1 MSLKAFQVRAIFE
14 AHTKYWEDKQ
24 PEMQSYRHLY
34 MTEFWQGDKATLG
47 LVETPR
53 AYEMIESTVASL
65 FAKNPAVVV
74 KPDLRNRGNA
84 PLAQLVTNEFFS
96 GDSARIACDDSL
108 RHALMYGNGAIKLY
122 VRDEQQPEPLARI
135 GIEPIHP
142 WDVVVDDTAR
152 CWEDQRFVGHLY
164 LVPLTDVHGRFGR
177 KAESFTPRKFV
188 RYIEGNEHN
197 QQHES
202 PGDADIDQAVLILEF
217 YDIANDALLFWS
229 PDYKQGTEFVK
240 DRTVLETGGDGEK
253 AASREV
259 YKQIPLRTA
268 ADTPVVPIIP
278 VTMSRDPDYPLRG
291 YSMLKRT
298 ADQFREFNL
307 VRTAQSQ
314 AVRKSARQ
322 WLVAKGLLDDEAVS
336 KVVEGVDGEIIE
348 VDVEPGA
355 DLRQRF
361 VPVPQEPVPADFQA
375 YARQVDED
383 LQRGTILAP
392 FTRGEA
398 TKATA
403 TEVQALA
410 AYSAT
415 EVGRMARVRDAV
427 IVQVA
432 RVYLHML
439 AVLMGDEPQVL
450 YVNKR
455 SVTLRPDHL
464 AADFAIYAQ
473 EAGASPMGAA
483 AKRSEFISLLPVL
496 REAGVPNDKILKQ
509 LVELFELSE
518 DILPDEKETSAAI
531 STGRATATGGPAE
544 AQPTG
549 LDLAGAAEL
558 PVGPESVQQ
567 LLPGE

>member
-1 MSLKAFQVRAIFE
+1 MSLKAFQVRAIYE
-14 AHTKYWEDKQ
+14 AHNKYWEGKQ
-24 PEMQSYRHLY
+24 PEMQGYRHLY
-34 MTEFWQGDKATLG
+34 MTEFWQGDKALLG

-65 FAKNPAVVV
+65 FSKNPAVVV

-84 PLAQLVTNEFFS
+84 PMAQLVTNEFLS
-96 GDSARIACDDSL
+96 GDAARVACDDSL
-108 RHALMYGNGAIKLY
+108 RYSLIYGNGAIKLY
-122 VRDEQQPEPLARI
+122 VKDETQPEPLARI

-152 CWEDQRFVGHLY
+152 SWDDQRFIGHLY
-164 LVPLTDVHGRFGR
+164 LVPLTDMKARFGR
-177 KAESFTPRKFV
+177 DPANFTPRKFA
-188 RYIEGNEHN
+188 RFIEG
-197 QQHES
+197 QDRAVDTES
-202 PGDADIDQAVLILEF
+202 PGDETIDQAVLILEF
-217 YDIANDALLFWS
+217 YDIVNDALMFWS
-229 PDYKQGTEFVK
+229 PDYKNGAEFVK
-240 DRTVLETGGDGEK
+240 DRTVLNAGGDGESEG
-253 AASREV
+253 SRVV
-259 YKQIPLRTA
+259 YKKIPLRTA

-322 WLVAKGLLDDEAVS
+322 WLVAKGLLDDDAVA
-336 KVVEGVDGEIIE
+336 KLVEGVDGEIIE

-355 DLRQRF
+355 DLRQRI
-361 VPVPQEPVPADFQA
+361 VPVPQEPVPADFQQ

-398 TKATA
+398 TRATA

-415 EVGRMARVRDAV
+415 EVGRMARVRDSV
-427 IVQVA
+427 ITQVA

-455 SVTLRPDHL
+455 STTLRPDHL
-464 AADFAIYAQ
+464 AADFAIFAQ
-473 EAGASPMGAA
+473 EAGSSPVGAE
-483 AKRSEFISLLPVL
+483 AKRQQFLGLLPVL
-496 REAGVPNDKILKQ
+496 REAGVSNDKILKQ
-509 LVELFELSE
+509 LVDMFELSE
-518 DILPDEKETSAAI
+518 DLLPDEKETVAPTP
-531 STGRATATGGPAE
+531 TGRATPTGAPLEQEQA
-544 AQPTG
+544 G